1 MPPRVSQRPE
11 MCLLVV
17 FPQGLGTLLVSMLT
31 ALPLISLATS
41 VVFSLYSTGVG
52 VLVFPY

>member
-31 ALPLISLATS
+31 ALPLTSLATF